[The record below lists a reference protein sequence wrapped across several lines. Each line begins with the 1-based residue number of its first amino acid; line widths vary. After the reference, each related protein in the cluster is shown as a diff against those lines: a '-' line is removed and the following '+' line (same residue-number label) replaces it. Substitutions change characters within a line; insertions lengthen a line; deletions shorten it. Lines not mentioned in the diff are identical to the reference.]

1 MWLVDLLREYPARRR
16 ILDIGICR
24 SEQKRSW
31 AANTAGC
38 PEKSHKTLLREEHS
52 FRHSPAVRSVWGES
66 DHCQPA
72 TDYRARDGEI
82 IISGRPS
89 LPKVALPSAA
99 RCFLFFLSNSLVRGA
114 VRRPLRLDAFQLCA
128 RASHNA
134 LGRCSFPE

>member
-52 FRHSPAVRSVWGES
+52 FRRSPAVRSVWGES

-72 TDYRARDGEI
+72 TNYRARDREI
-82 IISGRPS
+82 ITLTQS
-89 LPKVALPSAA
+89 L
-99 RCFLFFLSNSLVRGA
+99 
-114 VRRPLRLDAFQLCA
+114 RRKA
-128 RASHNA
+128 RASTLELGEIGLWLAILPLA
-134 LGRCSFPE
+134 LRY